1 MKGWRFCISVVF
13 LSLLLVVCGCGSD
26 DVTKPEDETPD
37 PVSSTVPPDGATD
50 VLLDVVISA
59 VFLEDI
65 DPSSITD
72 STFTLSYNPL
82 VPGTVAYDPET
93 KTATFTPDD
102 SLEYDTKY
110 TVTIIAEPAGAVGK
124 GFPTSISWIWSFYS
138 VPGQS
143 GIIELPRTGQTTSYY
158 SGDDGDYQTGVVWPA
173 PRFTDNG
180 DGTLMDN
187 LTGLM
192 WLKDA
197 HCLGFQ
203 SWQYGAFHEIDSL
216 NYFPETCD
224 CQDYTAQY
232 YDWRMPNVIELE
244 SLINVG
250 QHHMAS
256 WLINQGF
263 VNVQA
268 LHYWSS
274 TIYPHNA
281 GNVRC
286 VNMWVGTVEYEE
298 KYGARPIWAVRGE
311 STAPSRIWK
320 TGQTTSYRPG
330 DDGELQAGEK
340 WPIPRFYVN
349 IGNAAVTDLLTK
361 LVWLRSADTPS
372 IGQCT
377 GGRMTWQEALDYITC
392 LNDMEYLGCSDWRLP
407 NRKELFSLIDHSK
420 YYPALPSDNQFHNV
434 QNSKYWTST
443 TYAYGTSEAWI
454 VEIAVGYVNPWA
466 KTNTAW
472 VWPMRGGQ

>member
-1 MKGWRFCISVVF
+1 MKGWNFRISVICFSLF
-13 LSLLLVVCGCGSD
+13 LIAYGCGSD
-26 DVTKPEDETPD
+26 DVTRPEDETPP
-37 PVSSTVPPDGATD
+37 PVSSTVPPDGTVD
-50 VLLDVVISA
+50 VPLDVVISA
-59 VFLEDI
+59 TFLEDI

-110 TVTIIAEPAGAVGK
+110 TVTITAEPAGAAGK
-124 GFPTSISWIWSFYS
+124 GAPTSIYWIWSFYS

-158 SGDDGDYQTGVVWPA
+158 PGDDGDYEVGVAWPA

-180 DGTLMDN
+180 DGTMTDN

-192 WLKDA
+192 WLQDA

-203 SWQYGAFHEIDSL
+203 NWQYGAAREIDSL
-216 NYFPETCD
+216 NYYPETCD
-224 CQDYTAQY
+224 CQGYTASY
-232 YDWRMPNVIELE
+232 YDWRMANVNELE
-244 SLINVG
+244 SLVHAG
-250 QHHMAS
+250 QHNTAS
-256 WLINQGF
+256 WLTGQGF

-274 TIYPHNA
+274 TIFAYNTNYA
-281 GNVRC
+281 RL
-286 VNMWVGTVEYEE
+286 VNMWVGYVEYED
-298 KYGARPIWAVRGE
+298 KIGARPIWAVRGE
-311 STAPSRIWK
+311 TAAPSRIWK

-349 IGNAAVTDLLTK
+349 IGNAAITDLLTE
-361 LVWLRSADTPS
+361 LVWMRSADTPT

-377 GGRMTWQEALDYITC
+377 GGRMTWQEALDYIAC
-392 LNDMEYLGCSDWRLP
+392 LNDMEYLGVSDWRLP
-407 NRKELFSLIDHSK
+407 NRKEFFSLIDHSR
-420 YYPALPSDNQFHNV
+420 YNPALSPDNQFHNV
-434 QNSKYWTST
+434 QNDKYWTSS
-443 TYAYGTSEAWI
+443 TYAYDTGDAWI
-454 VEIAVGYVNPWA
+454 VNIAVGYVDPWD
-466 KTNTAW
+466 KTSIAW